1 MSWELILVFID
12 FRYLQVFKHEVEIHE
27 AQNSSDHKYCVS
39 MLRQKT
45 IFYARLVILAFFF
58 LQYQIS
64 KYKISKYQIHIQ
76 IDSNQNLD
84 SAFVPATFYIVR
96 TTP

>member
-58 LQYQIS
+58 CNIKYQNT
-64 KYKISKYQIHIQ
+64 KYQIHIQ

>member
-27 AQNSSDHKYCVS
+27 AQNSSDHKHCVS

-58 LQYQIS
+58 CNI
-64 KYKISKYQIHIQ
+64 KYQNTKYQNIKYTFKLIQ
-76 IDSNQNLD
+76 IK
-84 SAFVPATFYIVR
+84 I
-96 TTP
+96 